1 MLLITA
7 LSQSVSLE
15 ISSASTHTRNSS
27 GNEGKEQL
35 GGLAQPGTTGS
46 KQSLLRL
53 AREVDDPNFV
63 DTALRLKL
71 P

>member
-7 LSQSVSLE
+7 LSQSVSQE
-15 ISSASTHTRNSS
+15 INSASTHTRNSS

-35 GGLAQPGTTGS
+35 GGLAQPGTGS
-46 KQSLLRL
+46 KHSLLRL
-53 AREVDDPNFV
+53 AREVDSPNFV